1 MKACVLL
8 RKSLARSVGALAL
21 ALFVAAALW
30 PLGVTRGLVAL
41 RFWGDPRVTAAAL
54 AAALGGAD
62 PPTVVDVRGANEFA
76 VSHLRG
82 AVLAPLDRLEATLAG
97 VDRGRAVVAVCS
109 VGYRSGAAARRLRAA
124 GFRDV
129 RNLDGGLFGWVNGG
143 RTLVAGGASTRA
155 VHPYS
160 ALWGMLIRAPAR
172 ASRGAVT
179 PGEARP
185 ARARPGA
192 AAAPPRR

>member
-1 MKACVLL
+1 M
-8 RKSLARSVGALAL
+8 
-21 ALFVAAALW
+21 
-30 PLGVTRGLVAL
+30 TRGLVAL
-41 RFWGDPRVTAAAL
+41 RFWGDPRVSAEAL
-54 AAALGGAD
+54 AEALSGAR
-62 PPTVVDVRGANEFA
+62 PPMVVDVRGADEFA

-82 AVLAPLDRLEATLAG
+82 ALSAPLDGVEAALAG
-97 VDRGRAVVAVCS
+97 VDRGRALVAVCS

-143 RTLVAGGASTRA
+143 RTLESGGAATRA

-160 ALWGMLIRAPAR
+160 ALWATLIRAPAR
-172 ASRGAVT
+172 AERGALT
-179 PGEARP
+179 RGGARP

>member
-1 MKACVLL
+1 MGLL
-8 RKSLARSVGALAL
+8 AP
-21 ALFVAAALW
+21 AALW
-30 PLGVTRGLVAL
+30 PLGVTRGVVAL
-41 RFWGDPRVTAAAL
+41 RFWGDPRVSADAL
-54 AAALGGAD
+54 ATELRGAA
-62 PPTVVDVRGANEFA
+62 PPTIVDVRAPEEYA
-76 VSHLRG
+76 VSHLPG
-82 AVLAPLDRLEATLAG
+82 AVPAPLDRLEASLEG
-97 VDRGRAVVAVCS
+97 VARGRALVAVCS

-160 ALWGMLIRAPAR
+160 AFWGTLIRAPAR
-172 ASRGAVT
+172 AARGAIT